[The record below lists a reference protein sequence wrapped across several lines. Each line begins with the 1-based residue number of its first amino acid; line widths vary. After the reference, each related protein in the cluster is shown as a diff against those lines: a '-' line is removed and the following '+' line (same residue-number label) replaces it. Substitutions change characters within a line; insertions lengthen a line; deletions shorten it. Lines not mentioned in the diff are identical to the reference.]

1 MTTEPSGPAAP
12 PPIRILI
19 ADDEALVRSGLH
31 AILAAEPGLAV
42 VGEAGT
48 GAEAVALA
56 RSLRPDVVLT
66 DVRMPALDG
75 IQAARLILDG
85 SGAGPTPRVVVIT
98 TFENDDHLYDALL
111 AGASG
116 FLLKRS
122 RPAEIVQAVRL
133 AAVGDTL
140 MFPEAV
146 RELAR
151 KQRRHPE
158 SVADRLSERERE
170 VLRLMAAGLENA
182 EIAQEMFLGAQ
193 TVKTHVAN
201 ILAKLDARN
210 RTHAVVI
217 AYRSGFVNP

>member
-1 MTTEPSGPAAP
+1 MTSPA
-12 PPIRILI
+12 ISVLI
-19 ADDEALVRSGLH
+19 ADDEPLVRSGLH
-31 AILAAEPGLAV
+31 AILAAEPDLDV
-42 VGEAGT
+42 IGEAAT
-48 GAEAVALA
+48 GAEAVSLA
-56 RSLRPDVVLT
+56 RTLRPDVVLT

-75 IQAARLILDG
+75 IQAARLILDATG
-85 SGAGPTPRVVVIT
+85 TQPVPRVVVIT
-98 TFENDDHLYDALL
+98 TFENDDYVYDALL

-116 FLLKRS
+116 FLLKRA

-133 AAVGDTL
+133 AAIGDTL

-151 KQRRHPE
+151 RHRRKPAGGTE
-158 SVADRLSERERE
+158 RLSEREQQ
-170 VLRLMAAGLENA
+170 VLRLMAAGLENS
-182 EIAQEMFLGAQ
+182 EIAKEMFLGVQ

-217 AYRSGFVNP
+217 AYRSGFVTP

>member
-1 MTTEPSGPAAP
+1 MTTDPSAAS
-12 PPIRILI
+12 PISILI
-19 ADDEALVRSGLH
+19 ADDEPLVRSGLH
-31 AILAAEPGLAV
+31 AILAAEPDLTV
-42 VGEAGT
+42 VGEAAT

-75 IQAARLILDG
+75 IQAARRILDDG
-85 SGAGPTPRVVVIT
+85 GAGPAPRVVVIT
-98 TFENDDHLYDALL
+98 TFENDDYVYDALL

-133 AAVGDTL
+133 AAIGDTL

-151 KQRRHPE
+151 KHRRQAE
-158 SVADRLSERERE
+158 TVAGRLSERERE

-182 EIAQEMFLGAQ
+182 EIAEQMFLGAQ
-193 TVKTHVAN
+193 TVKTYVAN

-210 RTHAVVI
+210 RTQAVVI
-217 AYRSGFVNP
+217 AYKSGFVNP

>member
-1 MTTEPSGPAAP
+1 MTTEPTASGA
-12 PPIRILI
+12 IRVLI

-31 AILAAEPGLAV
+31 AILAAEPDLVV
-42 VGEAGT
+42 VGEAST

-75 IQAARLILDG
+75 IQAARRILD
-85 SGAGPTPRVVVIT
+85 AGGEAAPRVVVIT
-98 TFENDDHLYDALL
+98 TFENDDYVYDALL

-116 FLLKRS
+116 FLLKRA

-133 AAVGDTL
+133 AAIGDSL

-151 KQRRHPE
+151 KHRQRPE
-158 SVADRLSERERE
+158 AVAERLSERERE

-193 TVKTHVAN
+193 TVKTYVAN

-210 RTHAVVI
+210 RTQAVVI
-217 AYRSGFVNP
+217 AYKSGFVNP

>member
-1 MTTEPSGPAAP
+1 MTADPSVAT
-12 PPIRILI
+12 PIRVLI
-19 ADDEALVRSGLH
+19 ADDEALVRSGLR
-31 AILAAEPGLAV
+31 AILSAEPDLTV
-42 VGEAGT
+42 VGEAAT

-75 IQAARLILDG
+75 IQAARLILDA
-85 SGAGPTPRVVVIT
+85 AGPGPAPRVVVIT
-98 TFENDDHLYDALL
+98 TFENDDYVYDALL
-111 AGASG
+111 AGAGG

-133 AAVGDTL
+133 AAVGETL

-151 KQRRHPE
+151 GRRHRPE
-158 SVADRLSERERE
+158 TVGDRLSERERE

-193 TVKTHVAN
+193 TVKTYVAN

>member
-1 MTTEPSGPAAP
+1 M
-12 PPIRILI
+12 RRVLVV
-19 ADDEALVRSGLH
+19 DDEENLRLVLRTLLRRHGYEVETAESGEDALGMVDSFG
-31 AILAAEPGLAV
+31 
-42 VGEAGT
+42 
-48 GAEAVALA
+48 
-56 RSLRPDVVLT
+56 PDVVLT

-75 IQAARLILDG
+75 IQAARLILD
-85 SGAGPTPRVVVIT
+85 AGNPQPPPRVVVIT
-98 TFENDDHLYDALL
+98 TFENDDYVFDALL

-116 FLLKRS
+116 FLLKRA

-151 KQRRHPE
+151 RHRRPPE
-158 SVADRLSERERE
+158 SGTEQLSERERD
-170 VLRLMAAGLENA
+170 VLRLMAAGLENT
-182 EIAQEMFLGAQ
+182 EIAKELFIGTQ
-193 TVKTHVAN
+193 TVKTYVAS

-217 AYRSGFVNP
+217 AYKSGFVTP